1 MSKERNL
8 MIKELKLVVIPHLK
22 GLGFK
27 GIFPHFRRINKK
39 RIDLL
44 TFQFDKYG
52 GGFVIEIAKYP
63 HENFITYWGKKIP
76 PDKLKAFDLDAMK
89 RHRLWCKDTKS
100 KWASDYW
107 FKYDKFN
114 ILGNVYEKL
123 AKKIIK
129 LIDTQ
134 AELYWKEKK

>member
-1 MSKERNL
+1 LGLLLSILLR
-8 MIKELKLVVIPHLK
+8 LK
-22 GLGFK
+22 
-27 GIFPHFRRINKK
+27 
-39 RIDLL
+39 
-44 TFQFDKYG
+44 
-52 GGFVIEIAKYP
+52 
-63 HENFITYWGKKIP
+63 
-76 PDKLKAFDLDAMK
+76 
-89 RHRLWCKDTKS
+89 KS
-100 KWASDYW
+100 KWTSDYW